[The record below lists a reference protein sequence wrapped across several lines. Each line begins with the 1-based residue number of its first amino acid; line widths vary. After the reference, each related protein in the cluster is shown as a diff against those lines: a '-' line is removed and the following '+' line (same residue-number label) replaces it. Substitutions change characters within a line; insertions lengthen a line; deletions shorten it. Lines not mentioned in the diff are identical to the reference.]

1 MGRQINAQFPL
12 YSRYREQVK
21 FYEKLF
27 SDIKMDADEDIRKLK
42 VIRNQS
48 QFLSYSLPFPD
59 SCREIE
65 ET

>member
-1 MGRQINAQFPL
+1 
-12 YSRYREQVK
+12 
-21 FYEKLF
+21 
-27 SDIKMDADEDIRKLK
+27 MDADEDIRKLK

-48 QFLSYSLPFPD
+48 QFLSNSLPFPD